1 MRELKLTQEE
11 KIFLLSLARKAISL
25 KTENKKFPQSQYFSE
40 ALGQLAGVFV
50 TLNKNN
56 QLRGCIGYVEGI
68 KPLQTAV
75 EEMAIAAAFNDPRFP
90 PLEKEEM
97 EDLAIE
103 ISVLSPLKIID
114 DINKIDVGKHGLIV
128 ENGLH
133 RGLLLPQ
140 VAVEYNWNNISFL
153 EYTCQKAG
161 LSTDAWKDESTKIQ
175 VFSAEIFSESE
186 LAQHKKDY
194 SD

>member
-11 KIFLLSLARKAISL
+11 KIFLLSLARKTISL
-25 KTENKKFPQSQYFSE
+25 KTENKKFPQAQYFSE

-114 DINKIDVGKHGLIV
+114 DINKIDVGKHGLII
-128 ENGLH
+128 ESGLH

-140 VAVEYNWNNISFL
+140 VALEYNWNNISFL
-153 EYTCQKAG
+153 EHTCQKAG
-161 LSTDAWKDESTKIQ
+161 LSIDAWKDESTKIQ

-186 LAQHKKDY
+186 LARH
-194 SD
+194 